1 MNMSN
6 SYRWFQSIYTM
17 INKCPELYQIEI
29 DSILQSYN
37 EKKNKKNQYN
47 VSKFAYIIKD
57 LTNNS
62 LDKHGIDIPIKNN
75 FDTLYDEINKSIT
88 TLGDDIYQQKI
99 RNKKNPLY
107 GTYIRMYACADSDNK
122 KYIIIEVLFLPKQG
136 NCMLV

>member
-37 EKKNKKNQYN
+37 EKKNKEHQYN

-75 FDTLYDEINKSIT
+75 FDTLYD
-88 TLGDDIYQQKI
+88 
-99 RNKKNPLY
+99 
-107 GTYIRMYACADSDNK
+107 
-122 KYIIIEVLFLPKQG
+122 
-136 NCMLV
+136 